1 MTIFEKRESQVRS
14 YCRNFPSV
22 FAKARG
28 AEQYNKAGERYI
40 DFFAGAGALN
50 YGHNNPYIKEKV
62 MDYLAEDNV
71 IHALDFFTEAKE
83 EFLKTFD
90 EKILTPKGMD
100 YKVMFC
106 GPTGAN
112 SVESAI
118 KLARKNTGRLNIMA
132 FHGAF
137 HGMSEGALSVTGAS
151 HCRENVA
158 HALTHTTFM
167 PYGFEEKFDTLGYLR
182 DVLSDHSSGIEKP
195 AAIILETVQAEGGV
209 CPAPIEWLQGL
220 RAICDEFGIIM
231 IVDDIQVGCGRAG
244 GGFFSFE
251 QAGIQPDMVTLSKSI
266 SGFGVPMALLLV
278 KPELDIYHPG
288 EHNGTYR
295 GFQLSF
301 VGAKAG
307 IEYFCE
313 QDIPAQVEKKHQM
326 IADYVAKEIL
336 PLDPSFSARGRGLIY
351 GVNVQDGDFAKAI
364 GDQCFK
370 NGLILERAGRK
381 DEILKIM
388 PPLVI
393 EEDVLLE
400 GLGIL
405 KKSIQE
411 VMKG

>member
-112 SVESAI
+112 SVESAM
-118 KLARKNTGRLNIMA
+118 KLARKNTGRMNIMA

-151 HCRENVA
+151 NCRENIA

-167 PYGFEEKFDTLGYLR
+167 PYGFDEKFDTLGYLR
-182 DVLSDHSSGIEKP
+182 DVLSDPSSGIEKP

-231 IVDDIQVGCGRAG
+231 IIDDIQVGCGRAG

-278 KPELDIYHPG
+278 KPELDTYHPG

-313 QDIPAQVEKKHQM
+313 HDIPAQVKKKHEM
-326 IADYVAKEIL
+326 IADYVANEIL
-336 PLDPSFSARGRGLIY
+336 PLDPSFSARGRGIIY
-351 GVNVQDGDFAKAI
+351 GINVQDGDFAKCI
-364 GDQCFK
+364 GDQCFQ
-370 NGLILERAGRK
+370 NNLILERAGRN

-411 VMKG
+411 VMQR